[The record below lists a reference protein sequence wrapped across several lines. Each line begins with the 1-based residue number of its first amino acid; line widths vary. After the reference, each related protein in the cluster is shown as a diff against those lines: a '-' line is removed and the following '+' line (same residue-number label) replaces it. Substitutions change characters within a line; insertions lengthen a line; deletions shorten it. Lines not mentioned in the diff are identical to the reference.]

1 MKSSEE
7 RGREL
12 LAETTRLA
20 EAEERYRS
28 LIERLPMAT
37 YIARRTDRTRLTY
50 VSPQVES
57 MTGFPPEAWLGDS
70 DLWRRQ
76 LHPEDS
82 ERVTSDERGRI
93 LGRDGAVGDIEYRLI
108 AKGGDVV
115 WVRDQGTYRRVEDGD
130 AVVIEGVIQDVT
142 ALRLAQLELERVTAL
157 HSSIFQAMSE
167 GIIVVDEQ
175 RRMLASNAAAEQI
188 LGVTSDEFEN
198 PEWWKRLTPR
208 HPSGEE
214 VTIADG
220 HGTKVMLTGV
230 PVFGA
235 HLSFIEEG
243 GEERWV
249 SINYEPLRDTEKTAP
264 RGLVLSFRDV
274 TEQRR
279 ADEEVRMFAS
289 LVELSSDFVAIAAL
303 DGSVLYVNEAG
314 RRLVG
319 LESSVDVKAMKIE
332 DFLTEEGLAASERIE
347 QPAILAHGRWEG
359 ESTLRHSVS
368 GDAIDVRIS
377 SFLVN
382 HPETGEP
389 WALATVQRDITAE
402 KAAQR
407 ETLAGKERYEAQF
420 RGLPVPTYAW
430 QRRGDDLV
438 LVDSNDAAHEVTGG
452 EIREMFGKTAD
463 EFFAD
468 NLETRLDLER
478 CYSTGRS
485 RTREMR
491 YRMRSTGKFKDFVVT
506 YVPIP
511 PDIVLVHTLD
521 VSERVANEAKLR
533 QLSEQ
538 DSLTGLS
545 NRRRF
550 EALLHDQV
558 ARADGA
564 VVLVDIDHFKFVNDS
579 LGHAAGD
586 ELLRSVAGKLND
598 ALRPGDSVARLG
610 GDEFAV
616 LLADVDEDTAR
627 SVAGHLLVAARST
640 AAAVAVT
647 VSAGVAAY
655 RAESLKNPLDVLVAA
670 DIALYQAKE
679 AGRDRVAVFGG
690 KPGETLT
697 WIDRVRVA
705 IDEERLALHAQPI
718 IDLSTGE
725 PVTEELL
732 VRMLDE
738 DGNVI
743 SPTSFLPI
751 AEQYG
756 LIREI
761 DRWVIKRAIERAA
774 TGRRVNINLSARS
787 LGDPDLLDA
796 VSKML
801 KDAGVSPDRVGFE
814 YTETAAV
821 SSVEDARTFTR
832 GLIEIGCEVA
842 LDDFG
847 TGFGSF
853 VLLKHL
859 PISALKIDIE
869 FVRNLSTSE
878 ADRRIVRSIVQIAAE
893 SGLKTVAEGVEDD
906 GALALLRDYGVDYA
920 QGYFIGR
927 PAPIED

>member
-1 MKSSEE
+1 MTNTDE
-7 RGREL
+7 RGHEL
-12 LAETTRLA
+12 LADTERLTA
-20 EAEERYRS
+20 AEERYRS

-37 YIARRTDRTRLTY
+37 YVAQRTDRTRLTY
-50 VSPQVES
+50 VSPQIES
-57 MTGFPPEAWLGDS
+57 ITGFPAEAWLGDS

-93 LGRDGAVGDIEYRLI
+93 RGQDGDVGDIDYRLI
-108 AKGGDVV
+108 SSSGKVV
-115 WVRDQGTYRRVEDGD
+115 WVRDQGTYRRTEDGD
-130 AVVIEGVIQDVT
+130 GIVIEGVLQNVT
-142 ALRLAQLELERVTAL
+142 ELRRAQLELERATAL
-157 HSSIFQAMSE
+157 HDSIFQAMSE
-167 GIIVVDEQ
+167 GIIVVDEE
-175 RRMLASNAAAEQI
+175 RRILASNAAAERI
-188 LGVTSDEFEN
+188 LGVTTDAFAD

-214 VTIADG
+214 VSVADG
-220 HGTKVMLTGV
+220 HGTKVMLTGA
-230 PVFGA
+230 PVLGA
-235 HLSFIEEG
+235 HLSFTNED

-249 SINYEPLRDTEKTAP
+249 SVNYEPLRDAEKTAP

-274 TEQRR
+274 TDQRR
-279 ADEEVRMFAS
+279 TEEDVRMFAA

-303 DGSVLYVNEAG
+303 DATVLYVNEAG

-319 LESSVDVKAMKIE
+319 LDSLEEARSKRIQE
-332 DFLTEEGLAASERIE
+332 FLTEEAVAASQRVE
-347 QPAILAHGRWEG
+347 QPAVLEHGRWEG
-359 ESTLRHSVS
+359 ESTLQHFVT
-368 GDAIDVRIS
+368 GAAIDVRIS

-382 HPETGEP
+382 HPETGKP

-402 KAAQR
+402 KAARR
-407 ETLAGKERYEAQF
+407 ETVASKERYEAQF

-438 LVDSNDAAHEVTGG
+438 LFDSNDAAREVTGG
-452 EIREMFGKTAD
+452 EITKMFGKTAD

-468 NLETRLDLER
+468 DPETRLDLER

-485 RTREMR
+485 RSREMR
-491 YRMRSTGKFKDFVVT
+491 YRMRSTGEAKDLVVT
-506 YVPIP
+506 YISIP

-521 VSERVANEAKLR
+521 VSEQVANEAKLR
-533 QLSEQ
+533 QLSEH
-538 DSLTGLS
+538 DSLTGLR
-545 NRRRF
+545 NRRWF
-550 EALLHDQV
+550 EALLQEQV
-558 ARADGA
+558 AQADGA
-564 VVLVDIDHFKFVNDS
+564 VVLVDVDHFKFVNDS

-586 ELLRSVAGKLND
+586 ELLRSVAAKLDD
-598 ALRPGDSVARLG
+598 AVRPGDSVARFG

-616 LLADVDEDTAR
+616 LLVDVDEATAR
-627 SVAGHLLVAARST
+627 SVAGHLLTAARST
-640 AAAVAVT
+640 GAAVAVT
-647 VSAGVAAY
+647 VSAGVAAF
-655 RAESLKNPLDVLVAA
+655 RAGSLKNPLDALVAA

-697 WIDRVRVA
+697 WIDRVRAA

-718 IDLSTGE
+718 IELASGE
-725 PVTEELL
+725 PVMEELL

-761 DRWVIKRAIERAA
+761 DRWVIKRGIEHAA
-774 TGRRVNINLSARS
+774 GGRRVNINLSARS
-787 LGDPDLLDA
+787 LSDPDLVDA
-796 VSKML
+796 VSRML
-801 KDAGVSPDRVGFE
+801 QDASVDPDQVGFE

-821 SSVEDARTFTR
+821 SSVEDARNFTR
-832 GLIEIGCEVA
+832 RLIEIGCDVA

-859 PISALKIDIE
+859 PISTLKIDIE

-878 ADRRIVRSIVQIAAE
+878 ADRRIVRSVVHIAAE
-893 SGLKTVAEGVEDD
+893 SGLKVVAEGVEDE
-906 GALALLRDYGVDYA
+906 GALALLREYGVDYA
-920 QGYFIGR
+920 QGYYIGR
-927 PAPIED
+927 PAPIDD